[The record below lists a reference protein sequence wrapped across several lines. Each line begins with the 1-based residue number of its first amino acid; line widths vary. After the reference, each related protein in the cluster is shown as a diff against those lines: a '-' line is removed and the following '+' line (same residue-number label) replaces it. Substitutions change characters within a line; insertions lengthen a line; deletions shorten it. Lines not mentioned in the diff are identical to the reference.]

1 MEATMGRPSYGVL
14 VTDDSAANRKYL
26 EYVLEEDG
34 YRLLLAESG
43 EQCLE
48 IARVEKP
55 ALILLDVVMG
65 GIDGF
70 ETLRRLKL
78 EPETVRTPVI
88 MLTSLDDQESKLKA
102 FELGAVDYIVK
113 SASPAEVKARVRVHM
128 RLRLATEELI
138 ASNTESLS
146 KLGAMQKSFLI
157 QPGEIPDATFS
168 VYYKSLQEAGGDFY
182 DVVPVS
188 DGVYFYFLADV
199 SGHDIATS
207 YITPAVKV
215 LLKQFATP
223 AFAVEETVSYMNGIL
238 SQTVCSEYYLTAFAL
253 RINRR
258 AMKAVLL
265 VAGHPPAV
273 FIPKEGPCRFV
284 GGKGP
289 LIGMI
294 ENATYR
300 SETMD
305 VQPGDR
311 FLLYT
316 DGLVEGGDPPVAW
329 TASYQTLL
337 PVVERLKDRDL
348 GDLPNAVAEAM
359 GAAGINDDV
368 ALLAVEV

>member
-1 MEATMGRPSYGVL
+1 MEKRSYGVL

-26 EYVLEEDG
+26 EYVLEEEG
-34 YRLLLAESG
+34 YRVIMADSG
-43 EQCLE
+43 ERCLAVSMAE
-48 IARVEKP
+48 RPI
-55 ALILLDVVMG
+55 LILLDVVMG

-78 EPETVRTPVI
+78 QPETARTPVI

-113 SASPAEVKARVRVHM
+113 SSSPAEVKARVRVHI
-128 RLRLATEELI
+128 RLGLATEELI
-138 ASNTESLS
+138 ESHTERLN
-146 KLGAMQKSFLI
+146 KLGAVQKSFLI
-157 QPGEIPDATFS
+157 QPGEMPEAKFS

-182 DVVPVS
+182 DVVPVA
-188 DGVYFYFLADV
+188 DGVHFYFLADV
-199 SGHDIATS
+199 AGHDIATS

-238 SQTVCSEYYLTAFAL
+238 AQTVCSEYYLTAYAL
-253 RINRR
+253 RLNRR
-258 AMKAVLL
+258 AMKAVYL

-273 FIPKEGPCRFV
+273 YIPKEGDCRFL

-294 ENATYR
+294 EGASYH

-305 VQPGDR
+305 VSPGDR

-316 DGLVEGGDPPVAW
+316 DGLVEGGDPPSAW
-329 TASYQTLL
+329 TASFQNLL
-337 PVVERLKDRDL
+337 PVVETLRGSSLSE
-348 GDLPNAVAEAM
+348 LPWAVSEAM
-359 GAAGINDDV
+359 GAASIHDDV
-368 ALLAVEV
+368 AILVIEV